1 MFKTRL
7 KQVGVALLALVL
19 VIGTSFGIG
28 YWKGYTTP
36 RSDVD
41 PQDYIVT
48 VFTPYED
55 GIGKYLEFLDQ
66 TKHSLH
72 GACYSFTDARI
83 TDKIIELKHR
93 GVNDMGFLVDKT
105 QSVARSGKY
114 QQAQINRL
122 RAEGIEVVV
131 GTSEKKSQIM
141 HLKFTERDGEEVED
155 GSWNCTVSANLQDN
169 NLNFIKSKK
178 RAALYLSNW
187 QRMHDF
193 MKKQDQTP
201 WDKDD

>member
-1 MFKTRL
+1 MLKTRL
-7 KQVGVALLALVL
+7 KQVGAALLALVL
-19 VIGTSFGIG
+19 VVGVSFGVG

-55 GIGKYLEFLDQ
+55 GIGKYLEFLDR

-72 GACYSFTDARI
+72 GACYAFTDARI
-83 TDKIIELKHR
+83 TDKILELKHR
-93 GVNDMGFLVDKT
+93 GVNDMAFLVDKS
-105 QSVARSGKY
+105 QSVGRSGQY
-114 QQAQINRL
+114 QQAQIMRL
-122 RAEGIEVVV
+122 RAEGIEVVI
-131 GTSEKKSQIM
+131 GTSEKRGQIM

-155 GSWNCTVSANLQDN
+155 GSWNCTASASFQDN

-178 RAALYLSNW
+178 RAELYRADWN
-187 QRMHDF
+187 RMHDF
-193 MKKQDQTP
+193 MKNQDQTP
-201 WDKDD
+201 WDKGD